1 MARKPSLSIESL
13 AELGAEKLAALVLDE
28 TQGNAGFKRR
38 VNAALAGKS
47 GPMAIAKVI
56 DRRLAGLDR
65 ARSFI
70 DWDKARAFREDF
82 KGLCDSIIKEL
93 APADPALGLGRLLRF
108 IATHDAVFQR
118 VDDSSGRLQDVYW
131 EAIEAVGPVA
141 ARLPAEAAANLSG
154 HIMAA
159 LGDMEHGYLKPV
171 SQRVMPHLSTEALAC
186 WDVDLV
192 ERITERD
199 AAEAG
204 QRASGRW
211 FYSMTDQWREIRQ
224 LIAAQ
229 GGDMDQLIALE
240 LEKPDHRRDTLGIAA
255 KLLDAGRAT
264 EALDWVRRADPAM
277 NTLSPEFDLET
288 DGGTDDASETAGE
301 SPIVRQAIL
310 EARILT
316 ALGRTA
322 EAVAVRW
329 DRFEKV
335 LSPSLLREH
344 LKALPDFEDMEAEDR
359 AMAVALAHDNTMA
372 ALHFFLSWPRQD
384 LAARLIIE
392 RHSGWDGQDWHILPK
407 VADLLQHEHPLAA
420 SVLYRALL
428 DDILARARSKAYS
441 HGAKYLHRLDQL
453 AAEAHTDPAPPEDFI
468 LHPAYREKL
477 HADHGRK
484 TGFWAQAGEPLAPSR
499 DDAIRQG
506 GKPRWV
512 NET

>member
-28 TQGNAGFKRR
+28 VQDNAGFKRR
-38 VNAALAGKS
+38 MNAALAGKS

-65 ARSFI
+65 ARSFV
-70 DWDKARAFREDF
+70 DWDKARAFREDL
-82 KGLCDSIIKEL
+82 KGLCDSIVKEL
-93 APADPALGLGRLLRF
+93 APADPALGISRLLRF

-118 VDDSSGRLQDVYW
+118 VDDSGGRLQDVYW

-141 ARLPAEAAANLSG
+141 ARLSPEAAADLPG
-154 HIMAA
+154 QIMSA
-159 LGDMEHGYLKPV
+159 LGDMEHGYLKPFAE
-171 SQRVMPHLSTEALAC
+171 RVMPHLPIEMRAC

-192 ERITERD
+192 ERITQRD

-229 GGDMDQLIALE
+229 GADLDRLIELE
-240 LEKPDHRRDTLGIAA
+240 LQKPDHRHDTLGIAA
-255 KLLDAGRAT
+255 RLLDAGRAT
-264 EALDWVRRADPAM
+264 EALDWVRRADIAM
-277 NTLSPEFDLET
+277 NILSPEFDLET
-288 DGGTDDASETAGE
+288 DNASEIAGE
-301 SPIVRQAIL
+301 SPAVRQAIL

-322 EAVAVRW
+322 EAAAVRW
-329 DRFEKV
+329 NRFEKV

-344 LKALPDFEDMEAEDR
+344 LKALPDFEDMEAEDL
-359 AMAVALAHDNTMA
+359 AMTVALGHENTMA
-372 ALHFFLSWPRQD
+372 ALHFFLSWPRRD
-384 LAARLIIE
+384 LAAQLIIE
-392 RHSGWDGQDWHILPK
+392 HHSGWDGQDWHILPK

-428 DDILARARSKAYS
+428 DDILARARSKAYP

-453 AAEAHTDPAPPEDFI
+453 AAEVHADPALPEDYI
-468 LHPAYREKL
+468 PHPAYRERL
-477 HADHGRK
+477 RADHGRK
-484 TGFWAQAGEPLAPSR
+484 TGFWAQAGEPLAPSQ
-499 DDAIRQG
+499 DDATRQG
-506 GKPRWV
+506 RPPRWV
-512 NET
+512 N